1 MAVQDFKD
9 PDTTVNEF
17 SNNLSA
23 EELAKSRQQ
32 LLSGI
37 SSLGYDLAPVTGEF
51 RSLQYAQDES
61 RNLVSNILSENPDKL
76 KMVAQGLGVGLGI
89 LGAIPIVG
97 YGTRITNRG
106 LQKLYETFGPGSK
119 TDEVVKSSTP
129 TDSTVTTSPASNQV
143 SATVHEGLLERN
155 AVFRAFVNNLPEYRQ
170 TTFAENIREFENL
183 SNEQRALINET
194 QLREGLE
201 PIKLKV
207 EKEAQKE
214 YLQVQKEKE
223 KQILKYE
230 LAVTKP
236 NKGKEM
242 TTVNEPFTFGQGTFK
257 NLGQKQKHVREFIG
271 SESYDV
277 IARSGMERATPDQWI
292 GFLRNA
298 RQKGVKPEELADAGL
313 ITFNAKGEPISGE
326 LFQIAKTSPKAI
338 LTKQELLASI
348 ETNPAFNMKV
358 KDYESAVKLD
368 ELIDIRQ
375 SQQPLVEDVEKIL
388 LEKAFNTNPA
398 NREIFQKIRTDL
410 DDAEFLID
418 TMAGQL
424 RGVKTETF
432 SKLINSF
439 DQLLLDL
446 PQNQAL
452 TVRSL
457 KEYYQKINAI
467 NTNALKMEKL
477 VPSPRHSSKP
487 LGGTDYREKVIY
499 YDNPIPENSSSKRVY
514 NSHFPDPNPVAFTRY
529 DVRGVDSYGDT
540 FFLFELQSDPHQNIS
555 KGFKSINDE
564 ARDLIEK
571 NQPVGLTS
579 DKMVRNN
586 PFANKISTQI
596 SKREKQEIIDKMK
609 KYTDAASIKPLNDVE
624 MKDLT
629 NLRQQL
635 ITKDFKAPEPSIQQ
649 KMDKYY
655 GGDYV
660 FRPDVKSYD
669 YFPMGREE
677 TWVKLSLKSMV
688 NSAQREGKRY
698 VALAPA
704 EFFQLTQN
712 NKFKIEQF
720 YGLGLEKEALRTFS
734 VKNPELTVKEQK
746 TFLGGLEGLGKYR
759 KNTRITKGEKKQ
771 PDDAWY
777 AGELAGDAVLPKA
790 AKDLVKEMG
799 GNLAVKKVFLTD
811 PTKPYKIISKRRTEE
826 KMRPV
831 QAFKS
836 KLYRDNYHKKYGG
849 EKYDVIDENDPIN
862 YVESI
867 VIDTQGMKKT
877 PSKGYKLGGLV
888 EVKREFFAPLI

>member
-23 EELAKSRQQ
+23 EELAKNKQQ

-97 YGTRITNRG
+97 YGTRIANRG

-129 TDSTVTTSPASNQV
+129 TDSTVTTSPASTQV

-155 AVFRAFVNNLPEYRQ
+155 AVFRAFVDNLPEYRR
-170 TTFAENIREFENL
+170 TTYADNIREFENL
-183 SNEQRALINET
+183 SNAEIASLNEI

-201 PIKLKV
+201 PIRLNVQKK
-207 EKEAQKE
+207 AQKD
-214 YLQVQKEKE
+214 YLQVEKEKE
-223 KQILKYE
+223 KLIQKYE

-236 NKGKEM
+236 SKGRAM
-242 TTVNEPFTFGQGTFK
+242 TTANEPFTFGQGSLK
-257 NLGQKQKHVREFIG
+257 NIGEKQKHVREFIG

-277 IARSGMERATPDQWI
+277 IAGSGVERATADQWI

-298 RQKGVKPEELADAGL
+298 RQKGVKPEELADSGL
-313 ITFNAKGEPISGE
+313 LTFNAKGEPISGE
-326 LFQIAKTSPKAI
+326 LFTISKTSPKAI
-338 LTKQELLASI
+338 ITKQEVLASL

-368 ELIDIRQ
+368 ELLDIRQ
-375 SQQPLVEDVEKIL
+375 SQQPLIEDVEKII
-388 LEKAFNTNPA
+388 LERSFNTTPA
-398 NREIFQKIRTDL
+398 NREIFQKIRTEL
-410 DDAEFLID
+410 EDAEFVLD
-418 TMAGQL
+418 TMSGNL
-424 RGVKTETF
+424 RGVKTEAF
-432 SKLINSF
+432 SKLTNSL
-439 DQLLLDL
+439 DQLLADL

-457 KEYYQKINAI
+457 KEYYEKIKTVNA
-467 NTNALKMEKL
+467 NALKIEKL
-477 VPSPRHSSKP
+477 VSSPRHSSKP

-499 YDNPIPENSSSKRVY
+499 YDNPIPENSSSKRTY
-514 NSHFPDPNPVAFTRY
+514 STHFPDPNPVAFTRY

-555 KGFKSINDE
+555 KGFKRINDE
-564 ARDLIEK
+564 VKELIEK
-571 NQPVGLTS
+571 NQPIGLTS
-579 DKMVRNN
+579 DMMVRNN

-609 KYTDAASIKPLNDVE
+609 KYTDTASTRPLNDVE
-624 MKDLT
+624 MKELT
-629 NLRQQL
+629 DLRQQL
-635 ITKDFKAPEPSIQQ
+635 ITRDFKAPEPSLQQ
-649 KMDKYY
+649 KVNNYY
-655 GGDYV
+655 KGDDV
-660 FRPDVKSYD
+660 FRENKKSYD
-669 YFPMGREE
+669 FFPMGREE
-677 TWVKLSLKSMV
+677 TWVKLSLKSLV

-704 EFFQLTQN
+704 EFFQLSQN

-720 YGLGLEKEALRTFS
+720 YGLGSGDLMPYFS
-734 VKNPELTVKEQK
+734 KNPKVANDKIVFK
-746 TFLGGLEGLGKYR
+746 GGPEAMGRYRENTAIKKGADKQGDEFYPGKLSG
-759 KNTRITKGEKKQ
+759 T
-771 PDDAWY
+771 
-777 AGELAGDAVLPKA
+777 AVLPKA
-790 AKDLVKEMG
+790 AQDLVKEMG
-799 GNLAVKKVFLTD
+799 GNLVVKKVFLTD
-811 PTKPYKIISKRRTEE
+811 PKKPYKVLSTRREGE
-826 KMRPV
+826 KMRPER
-831 QAFKS
+831 AFKS
-836 KLYRDNYHKKYGG
+836 KIYRDNYSKRYGG
-849 EKYDVIDENDPIN
+849 KNYDVVDENDPIN

-867 VIDTQGMKKT
+867 VIDTQGMEKR

>member
-23 EELAKSRQQ
+23 EELAKNKQQ

-97 YGTRITNRG
+97 YGTRIANRG

-129 TDSTVTTSPASNQV
+129 TDSTVTTSPASTQV

-155 AVFRAFVNNLPEYRQ
+155 AVFRAFVDNLPEYRR
-170 TTFAENIREFENL
+170 TTYADNIREFENL
-183 SNEQRALINET
+183 SNAERASLNEI

-201 PIKLKV
+201 PIRLNV
-207 EKEAQKE
+207 EKKAQKD
-214 YLQVQKEKE
+214 YLQVEKEKE
-223 KQILKYE
+223 KLIQKYE

-236 NKGKEM
+236 SKGRAM
-242 TTVNEPFTFGQGTFK
+242 TTANEPFTFGQGSLK
-257 NLGQKQKHVREFIG
+257 NIGEKQKHVREFIG

-277 IARSGMERATPDQWI
+277 IAGSGVERATADQWI

-298 RQKGVKPEELADAGL
+298 RQKGVKPEELADSGL
-313 ITFNAKGEPISGE
+313 LSFNAKGEPISGE
-326 LFQIAKTSPKAI
+326 LFTISRTSPKAI
-338 LTKQELLASI
+338 ITKQEVLASL

-368 ELIDIRQ
+368 ELLDIRQ
-375 SQQPLVEDVEKIL
+375 SQQPLIEDVEKII
-388 LEKAFNTNPA
+388 LERSFNTTPA
-398 NREIFQKIRTDL
+398 NREIFQKIRTEL
-410 DDAEFLID
+410 EDAEFVLD
-418 TMAGQL
+418 TMSGNL
-424 RGVKTETF
+424 RGVKTEAF
-432 SKLINSF
+432 SKLTNSL
-439 DQLLLDL
+439 DQLLADL

-457 KEYYQKINAI
+457 KEYYEKIKTVNA
-467 NTNALKMEKL
+467 NALKIEKL
-477 VPSPRHSSKP
+477 VSSPRHSSKP

-499 YDNPIPENSSSKRVY
+499 YDNPIPENSSSKRTY
-514 NSHFPDPNPVAFTRY
+514 STHFPDPNPVAFTRY

-555 KGFKSINDE
+555 KGFKRINDE
-564 ARDLIEK
+564 VKELIEK
-571 NQPVGLTS
+571 NQPVSLTS
-579 DKMVRNN
+579 EMMVRNN

-609 KYTDAASIKPLNDVE
+609 KYTDTASTRPLNDVE
-624 MKDLT
+624 MKELT
-629 NLRQQL
+629 DLRQQL
-635 ITKDFKAPEPSIQQ
+635 ITRDFKAPEPSLQQ
-649 KMDKYY
+649 KVNNYY
-655 GGDYV
+655 KGDDV
-660 FRPDVKSYD
+660 FRENKKSYD
-669 YFPMGREE
+669 FFPMGREE
-677 TWVKLSLKSMV
+677 TWVKLSLKSLV

-704 EFFQLTQN
+704 EFFQLSQN

-720 YGLGLEKEALRTFS
+720 YGLGSGDLMPYFS
-734 VKNPELTVKEQK
+734 KNPKVANDKIVFK
-746 TFLGGLEGLGKYR
+746 GGPEAMGRYRENTAIKKGADKQGDEFYPGKLSG
-759 KNTRITKGEKKQ
+759 T
-771 PDDAWY
+771 
-777 AGELAGDAVLPKA
+777 AVLPKA
-790 AKDLVKEMG
+790 AQDLVKEMG
-799 GNLAVKKVFLTD
+799 GNLVVKKVFLTD
-811 PTKPYKIISKRRTEE
+811 PKKPYKVLSTRREGE
-826 KMRPV
+826 KMRPER
-831 QAFKS
+831 AFKS
-836 KLYRDNYHKKYGG
+836 KIYRDNYSKRYGG
-849 EKYDVIDENDPIN
+849 KNYDVVDENDPIN

-867 VIDTQGMKKT
+867 VIDTQGMEKR

>member
-23 EELAKSRQQ
+23 EELAKNKQQ

-97 YGTRITNRG
+97 YGTRIANRG

-129 TDSTVTTSPASNQV
+129 TDSTVTTSPASTQV

-155 AVFRAFVNNLPEYRQ
+155 AVFRAFVDNLPEYRR
-170 TTFAENIREFENL
+170 TTYADNIREFENL
-183 SNEQRALINET
+183 SNAEIASLNEI

-201 PIKLKV
+201 PIRLNVQKK
-207 EKEAQKE
+207 AQKD
-214 YLQVQKEKE
+214 YLQVEKEKE
-223 KQILKYE
+223 KLIQKYE

-236 NKGKEM
+236 SKGRAM
-242 TTVNEPFTFGQGTFK
+242 TTANEPFTFGQGSLK
-257 NLGQKQKHVREFIG
+257 NIGEKQKHVREFIG

-277 IARSGMERATPDQWI
+277 IAGSGVDRATADQWI

-298 RQKGVKPEELADAGL
+298 RQKGVKPEELADSGL
-313 ITFNAKGEPISGE
+313 LTFNAKGEPISGE

-338 LTKQELLASI
+338 ITKQEVLASL

-368 ELIDIRQ
+368 ELLDIRQ
-375 SQQPLVEDVEKIL
+375 SQQPLIEDVEKII
-388 LEKAFNTNPA
+388 LERSFNTTPA
-398 NREIFQKIRTDL
+398 NREIFQKIRTEL
-410 DDAEFLID
+410 EDAEFVLD
-418 TMAGQL
+418 TMSGNL
-424 RGVKTETF
+424 RGVKTEAF
-432 SKLINSF
+432 SKLTNSL
-439 DQLLLDL
+439 DQLLADL

-457 KEYYQKINAI
+457 KEYYEKIKTVNA
-467 NTNALKMEKL
+467 NALKIEKL
-477 VPSPRHSSKP
+477 VSSPRHSSKP

-499 YDNPIPENSSSKRVY
+499 YDNPIPENSSSKRTY
-514 NSHFPDPNPVAFTRY
+514 STHFPDPNPVAFTRY

-555 KGFKSINDE
+555 KGFKRINDE
-564 ARDLIEK
+564 VKELIEK
-571 NQPVGLTS
+571 NQPIGLTS
-579 DKMVRNN
+579 DMMVRNN

-609 KYTDAASIKPLNDVE
+609 KYTDTASTRPLNDVE
-624 MKDLT
+624 MKELT
-629 NLRQQL
+629 DLRQQL
-635 ITKDFKAPEPSIQQ
+635 ITRDFKAPEPSLQQ
-649 KMDKYY
+649 KVNNYY
-655 GGDYV
+655 KGDDV
-660 FRPDVKSYD
+660 FRENKKSYD
-669 YFPMGREE
+669 FFPMGREE
-677 TWVKLSLKSMV
+677 TWVKLSLKSLV

-704 EFFQLTQN
+704 EFFQLSQN

-720 YGLGLEKEALRTFS
+720 YGLGSGDLMPYFS
-734 VKNPELTVKEQK
+734 KNPKVANDKIVFK
-746 TFLGGLEGLGKYR
+746 GGPEAMGRYRENTAIKKGADKQGDEFYPGKLSG
-759 KNTRITKGEKKQ
+759 T
-771 PDDAWY
+771 
-777 AGELAGDAVLPKA
+777 AVLPKA
-790 AKDLVKEMG
+790 AQDLVKEMG
-799 GNLAVKKVFLTD
+799 GNLVVKKVFLTD
-811 PTKPYKIISKRRTEE
+811 PKKPYKVLSTRREGE
-826 KMRPV
+826 KMRPER
-831 QAFKS
+831 AFKS
-836 KLYRDNYHKKYGG
+836 KIYRDNYSKRYGG
-849 EKYDVIDENDPIN
+849 KNYDVVDENDPIN

-867 VIDTQGMKKT
+867 VIDTQGMEKR

>member
-23 EELAKSRQQ
+23 EELAKNKQQ

-97 YGTRITNRG
+97 YGTRIANRG

-129 TDSTVTTSPASNQV
+129 TDSTVTTSPASTQV

-155 AVFRAFVNNLPEYRQ
+155 AVFRAFVDNLPEYRR
-170 TTFAENIREFENL
+170 TTYADNIREFENL
-183 SNEQRALINET
+183 SNAERASLNEI

-201 PIKLKV
+201 PIRLNV
-207 EKEAQKE
+207 EKKAQKD
-214 YLQVQKEKE
+214 YLQVEKEKE
-223 KQILKYE
+223 KLIQKYE

-236 NKGKEM
+236 SKGRAM
-242 TTVNEPFTFGQGTFK
+242 TTANEPFTFGQGSLK
-257 NLGQKQKHVREFIG
+257 NIGEKQKHVREFIG

-277 IARSGMERATPDQWI
+277 IAGSGVERATADQWI

-298 RQKGVKPEELADAGL
+298 RQKGVKPEELADSGL
-313 ITFNAKGEPISGE
+313 LSFNAKGEPISGE
-326 LFQIAKTSPKAI
+326 LFTISRTSPKAI
-338 LTKQELLASI
+338 ITKQEVLASL

-368 ELIDIRQ
+368 ELLDIRQ
-375 SQQPLVEDVEKIL
+375 SQQPLIEDVEKII
-388 LEKAFNTNPA
+388 LERSFNTTPA
-398 NREIFQKIRTDL
+398 NREIFQKIRTEL
-410 DDAEFLID
+410 EDAEFVLD
-418 TMAGQL
+418 TMSGNL
-424 RGVKTETF
+424 RGVKTEAF
-432 SKLINSF
+432 SKLTNSL
-439 DQLLLDL
+439 DQLLADL

-457 KEYYQKINAI
+457 KEYYEKIKTVNA
-467 NTNALKMEKL
+467 NALKIEKL
-477 VPSPRHSSKP
+477 VSSPRHSSKP
-487 LGGTDYREKVIY
+487 LGGTDYREKVIF
-499 YDNPIPENSSSKRVY
+499 YDNPIPENSSSKRTY
-514 NSHFPDPNPVAFTRY
+514 STHFPDPNPVAFTRY

-555 KGFKSINDE
+555 KGFKRINDE
-564 ARDLIEK
+564 AKELIEK

-579 DKMVRNN
+579 DMMVRNN

-609 KYTDAASIKPLNDVE
+609 KYTDTASTRPLNDVE
-624 MKDLT
+624 MKELT
-629 NLRQQL
+629 DLRQQL
-635 ITKDFKAPEPSIQQ
+635 ITRDFKAPEPSLQQ
-649 KMDKYY
+649 KVNNYY
-655 GGDYV
+655 KGDDV
-660 FRPDVKSYD
+660 FRENKKSYD
-669 YFPMGREE
+669 FFPMGREE
-677 TWVKLSLKSMV
+677 TWVKLSLKSLV

-704 EFFQLTQN
+704 EFFQLSQN

-720 YGLGLEKEALRTFS
+720 YGLGSGDLMPYFS
-734 VKNPELTVKEQK
+734 KNPKVANDKIVFK
-746 TFLGGLEGLGKYR
+746 GGPEAMGRYRENTAIKKGADKQRDEFYPGKLSG
-759 KNTRITKGEKKQ
+759 T
-771 PDDAWY
+771 
-777 AGELAGDAVLPKA
+777 AVLPKA
-790 AKDLVKEMG
+790 AQDLVKEMG
-799 GNLAVKKVFLTD
+799 GNLVVKKVFLTD
-811 PTKPYKIISKRRTEE
+811 PKKPYKVLSTRREGE
-826 KMRPV
+826 KMRPER
-831 QAFKS
+831 AFKS
-836 KLYRDNYHKKYGG
+836 KIYRDNYSKRYGG
-849 EKYDVIDENDPIN
+849 KNYDVVDENDPIN

-867 VIDTQGMKKT
+867 VIDTQGMEKR

>member
-23 EELAKSRQQ
+23 EELAKNKQQ

-97 YGTRITNRG
+97 YGTRIANRG

-129 TDSTVTTSPASNQV
+129 TDSTVTTSPASTQV

-155 AVFRAFVNNLPEYRQ
+155 AVFRAFVDNLPEYRR
-170 TTFAENIREFENL
+170 TTYADNIREFENL
-183 SNEQRALINET
+183 SNAERASLNEI

-201 PIKLKV
+201 PIRLNV
-207 EKEAQKE
+207 EKKAQKD
-214 YLQVQKEKE
+214 YLQVEKEKE
-223 KQILKYE
+223 KLIQKYE

-236 NKGKEM
+236 SKGRAM
-242 TTVNEPFTFGQGTFK
+242 TTANEPFTFGQGSLK
-257 NLGQKQKHVREFIG
+257 NIGEKQKHVREFIG

-277 IARSGMERATPDQWI
+277 IAGSGVERATADQWI

-298 RQKGVKPEELADAGL
+298 RQKGVKPEELADSGL
-313 ITFNAKGEPISGE
+313 LSFNAKGEPISGE
-326 LFQIAKTSPKAI
+326 LFTISRTSPKAI
-338 LTKQELLASI
+338 ITKQEVLASL

-368 ELIDIRQ
+368 ELLDIRQ
-375 SQQPLVEDVEKIL
+375 SQQPLIEDVEKII
-388 LEKAFNTNPA
+388 LERSFNTTPA
-398 NREIFQKIRTDL
+398 NREIFQKIRTEL
-410 DDAEFLID
+410 EDAEFVLD
-418 TMAGQL
+418 TMSGNL
-424 RGVKTETF
+424 RGVKTEAF
-432 SKLINSF
+432 SKLTNSL
-439 DQLLLDL
+439 DQLLADL

-457 KEYYQKINAI
+457 KEYYEKIKTVNA
-467 NTNALKMEKL
+467 NALKIEKL
-477 VPSPRHSSKP
+477 VSSPRHSSKP
-487 LGGTDYREKVIY
+487 LGGTDYREKVIF
-499 YDNPIPENSSSKRVY
+499 YDNPIPENSSSKRTY
-514 NSHFPDPNPVAFTRY
+514 STHFPDPNPVAFTRY

-555 KGFKSINDE
+555 KGFKRINDE
-564 ARDLIEK
+564 AKELIEK

-579 DKMVRNN
+579 DMMVRNN

-609 KYTDAASIKPLNDVE
+609 KYTDTASTRPLNDVE
-624 MKDLT
+624 MKELT
-629 NLRQQL
+629 DLRQQL
-635 ITKDFKAPEPSIQQ
+635 ITRDFKAPEPSLQQ
-649 KMDKYY
+649 KVNNYY
-655 GGDYV
+655 KGDDV
-660 FRPDVKSYD
+660 FRENKKSYD
-669 YFPMGREE
+669 FFPMGREE
-677 TWVKLSLKSMV
+677 TWVKLSLKSLV

-704 EFFQLTQN
+704 EFFQLSQN

-720 YGLGLEKEALRTFS
+720 YGLGSGDLMPYFS
-734 VKNPELTVKEQK
+734 KNPKVANDKIVFK
-746 TFLGGLEGLGKYR
+746 GGPEAMGRYRENTAIKKGADKQGDEFYPGKLSG
-759 KNTRITKGEKKQ
+759 T
-771 PDDAWY
+771 
-777 AGELAGDAVLPKA
+777 AVLPKA
-790 AKDLVKEMG
+790 AQDLVKEMG
-799 GNLAVKKVFLTD
+799 GNLVVKKVFLTD
-811 PTKPYKIISKRRTEE
+811 PKKPYKVLSTRREGE
-826 KMRPV
+826 KMRPER
-831 QAFKS
+831 AFKS
-836 KLYRDNYHKKYGG
+836 KIYRDNYSKRYGG
-849 EKYDVIDENDPIN
+849 KNYDVVDENDPIN

-867 VIDTQGMKKT
+867 VIDTQGMEKR

>member
-23 EELAKSRQQ
+23 EELAKNKQQ

-97 YGTRITNRG
+97 YGTRIANRG

-129 TDSTVTTSPASNQV
+129 TDSTVTTSPASTQV

-155 AVFRAFVNNLPEYRQ
+155 AVFRAFVDNLPEYRR
-170 TTFAENIREFENL
+170 TTYADNIREFENL
-183 SNEQRALINET
+183 SNAEIASLNEI

-201 PIKLKV
+201 PIRLNVQKK
-207 EKEAQKE
+207 AQKD
-214 YLQVQKEKE
+214 YLQVEKEKE
-223 KQILKYE
+223 KLIQKYE

-236 NKGKEM
+236 SKGRAM
-242 TTVNEPFTFGQGTFK
+242 TTANEPFTFGQGSLK
-257 NLGQKQKHVREFIG
+257 NIGEKQKHVREFIG

-277 IARSGMERATPDQWI
+277 IAGSGVERATADQWI

-298 RQKGVKPEELADAGL
+298 RQKGVKPEELADSGL
-313 ITFNAKGEPISGE
+313 LTFNAKGEPISGE
-326 LFQIAKTSPKAI
+326 LFTISRTSPKAI
-338 LTKQELLASI
+338 ITKQEVLASL

-368 ELIDIRQ
+368 ELLDIRQ
-375 SQQPLVEDVEKIL
+375 SQQPLIEDVEKII
-388 LEKAFNTNPA
+388 LERSFNTTPA
-398 NREIFQKIRTDL
+398 NREIFQKIRTEL
-410 DDAEFLID
+410 EDAEFVLD
-418 TMAGQL
+418 TMSGNL
-424 RGVKTETF
+424 RGVKTEAF
-432 SKLINSF
+432 SKLTNSL
-439 DQLLLDL
+439 DQLLADL

-457 KEYYQKINAI
+457 KEYYEKIKTVNA
-467 NTNALKMEKL
+467 NALKIEKL
-477 VPSPRHSSKP
+477 VSSPRHSSKP

-499 YDNPIPENSSSKRVY
+499 YDNPIPENSSSKRTY
-514 NSHFPDPNPVAFTRY
+514 STHFPDPNPVAFTRY

-555 KGFKSINDE
+555 KGFKRINDE
-564 ARDLIEK
+564 VKELIEK
-571 NQPVGLTS
+571 NQPVSLTS
-579 DKMVRNN
+579 EMMVRNN

-609 KYTDAASIKPLNDVE
+609 KYTDTASTRPLNDVE
-624 MKDLT
+624 MKELT
-629 NLRQQL
+629 DLRQQL
-635 ITKDFKAPEPSIQQ
+635 ITRDFKAPEPSLQQ
-649 KMDKYY
+649 KVNNYY
-655 GGDYV
+655 KGDDV
-660 FRPDVKSYD
+660 FRENKKSYD
-669 YFPMGREE
+669 FFPMGREE
-677 TWVKLSLKSMV
+677 TWVKLSLKSLV

-704 EFFQLTQN
+704 EFFQLSQN

-720 YGLGLEKEALRTFS
+720 YGLGSGDLMPYFS
-734 VKNPELTVKEQK
+734 KNPKVANDKIVFK
-746 TFLGGLEGLGKYR
+746 GGPEAMGRYRENTAIKKGADKQGDEFYPGKLSG
-759 KNTRITKGEKKQ
+759 T
-771 PDDAWY
+771 
-777 AGELAGDAVLPKA
+777 AVLPKA
-790 AKDLVKEMG
+790 AQDLVKEMG
-799 GNLAVKKVFLTD
+799 GNLVVKKVFLTD
-811 PTKPYKIISKRRTEE
+811 PKKPYKVLSTRREGE
-826 KMRPV
+826 KMRPER
-831 QAFKS
+831 AFKS
-836 KLYRDNYHKKYGG
+836 KIYRDNYSKRYGG
-849 EKYDVIDENDPIN
+849 KNYDVVDENDPIN

-867 VIDTQGMKKT
+867 VIDTQGMEKR

>member
-23 EELAKSRQQ
+23 EELAKNKQQ

-97 YGTRITNRG
+97 YGTRIANRG

-129 TDSTVTTSPASNQV
+129 TDSTVTTSPASTQV

-155 AVFRAFVNNLPEYRQ
+155 AVFRAFVDNLPEYRR
-170 TTFAENIREFENL
+170 TTYADNIREFENL
-183 SNEQRALINET
+183 SNAERASLNEI

-201 PIKLKV
+201 PIRLNVQKK
-207 EKEAQKE
+207 AQKD
-214 YLQVQKEKE
+214 YLQVEKEKE
-223 KQILKYE
+223 KLIQKYE

-236 NKGKEM
+236 SKGRAM
-242 TTVNEPFTFGQGTFK
+242 TTANEPFTFGQGSLK
-257 NLGQKQKHVREFIG
+257 NIGEKQKHVREFIG

-277 IARSGMERATPDQWI
+277 IAGSGVERATADQWI

-298 RQKGVKPEELADAGL
+298 RQKGVKPEELADSGL
-313 ITFNAKGEPISGE
+313 LTFNAKGEPISGE
-326 LFQIAKTSPKAI
+326 LFTISRTSPKAI
-338 LTKQELLASI
+338 ITKQEVLASL

-368 ELIDIRQ
+368 ELLDIRQ
-375 SQQPLVEDVEKIL
+375 SQQPLIEDVEKII
-388 LEKAFNTNPA
+388 LERSFNTTPA
-398 NREIFQKIRTDL
+398 NREIFQKIRTEL
-410 DDAEFLID
+410 EDAEFVLD
-418 TMAGQL
+418 TMSGNL
-424 RGVKTETF
+424 RGVKTEAF
-432 SKLINSF
+432 SKLTNSL
-439 DQLLLDL
+439 DQLLADL

-457 KEYYQKINAI
+457 KEYYEKIKTVNA
-467 NTNALKMEKL
+467 NALKIEKL
-477 VPSPRHSSKP
+477 VSSPRHSSKP

-499 YDNPIPENSSSKRVY
+499 YDNPIPENSSSKRTY
-514 NSHFPDPNPVAFTRY
+514 STHFPDPNPVAFTRY

-555 KGFKSINDE
+555 KGFKRINDE
-564 ARDLIEK
+564 VKELIEK
-571 NQPVGLTS
+571 NQPIGLTS
-579 DKMVRNN
+579 DMMVRNN

-609 KYTDAASIKPLNDVE
+609 KYTDTASTRPLNDVE
-624 MKDLT
+624 MKELT
-629 NLRQQL
+629 DLRQQL
-635 ITKDFKAPEPSIQQ
+635 ITRDFKAPEPSLQQ
-649 KMDKYY
+649 KVNNYY
-655 GGDYV
+655 KGDDV
-660 FRPDVKSYD
+660 FRENKKSYD
-669 YFPMGREE
+669 FFPMGREE
-677 TWVKLSLKSMV
+677 TWVKLSLKSLV

-704 EFFQLTQN
+704 EFFQLSQN

-720 YGLGLEKEALRTFS
+720 YGLGSGDLMPYFS
-734 VKNPELTVKEQK
+734 KNPKVANDKIVFK
-746 TFLGGLEGLGKYR
+746 GGPEAMGRYRENTAIKKGADKQGDEFYPGKLSG
-759 KNTRITKGEKKQ
+759 T
-771 PDDAWY
+771 
-777 AGELAGDAVLPKA
+777 AVLPKA
-790 AKDLVKEMG
+790 AQDLVKEMG
-799 GNLAVKKVFLTD
+799 GNLVVKKVFLTD
-811 PTKPYKIISKRRTEE
+811 PKKPYKVLSTRREGE
-826 KMRPV
+826 KMRPER
-831 QAFKS
+831 AFKS
-836 KLYRDNYHKKYGG
+836 KIYRDNYSKRYGG
-849 EKYDVIDENDPIN
+849 KNYDVVDENDPIN

-867 VIDTQGMKKT
+867 VIDTQGMEKR

>member
-23 EELAKSRQQ
+23 EELAKNKQQ

-97 YGTRITNRG
+97 YGTRIANRG

-129 TDSTVTTSPASNQV
+129 TDSTVTTSPASTQV

-155 AVFRAFVNNLPEYRQ
+155 AVFRAFVDNLPEYRR
-170 TTFAENIREFENL
+170 TTYADNIREFENL
-183 SNEQRALINET
+183 SNAERASLNEI

-201 PIKLKV
+201 PIRLNVQKK
-207 EKEAQKE
+207 AQKD
-214 YLQVQKEKE
+214 YLQVEKEKE
-223 KQILKYE
+223 KLIQKYE

-236 NKGKEM
+236 SKGRAM
-242 TTVNEPFTFGQGTFK
+242 TTANEPFTFGQGSLK
-257 NLGQKQKHVREFIG
+257 NIGEKQKHVREFIG

-277 IARSGMERATPDQWI
+277 IAGSGVERATADQWI

-298 RQKGVKPEELADAGL
+298 RQKGVKPEELADSGL
-313 ITFNAKGEPISGE
+313 LTFNAKGEPISGE
-326 LFQIAKTSPKAI
+326 LFTISRTSPKAI
-338 LTKQELLASI
+338 ITKQEVLASL

-368 ELIDIRQ
+368 ELLDIRQ
-375 SQQPLVEDVEKIL
+375 SQQPLIEDVEKII
-388 LEKAFNTNPA
+388 LERSFNTTPA
-398 NREIFQKIRTDL
+398 NREIFQKIRTEL
-410 DDAEFLID
+410 EDAEFVLD
-418 TMAGQL
+418 TMSGNL
-424 RGVKTETF
+424 RGVKTEAF
-432 SKLINSF
+432 SKLTNSL
-439 DQLLLDL
+439 DQLLADL

-457 KEYYQKINAI
+457 KEYYEKIKTVNA
-467 NTNALKMEKL
+467 NALKIEKL
-477 VPSPRHSSKP
+477 VSSPRHSSKP

-499 YDNPIPENSSSKRVY
+499 YDNPIPENSSSKRTY
-514 NSHFPDPNPVAFTRY
+514 STHFPDPNPVAFTRY

-555 KGFKSINDE
+555 KGFKRINDE
-564 ARDLIEK
+564 VKELIEK
-571 NQPVGLTS
+571 NQPVSLTS
-579 DKMVRNN
+579 EMMVRNN

-609 KYTDAASIKPLNDVE
+609 KYTDTASTRPLNDVE
-624 MKDLT
+624 MKELT
-629 NLRQQL
+629 DLRQQL
-635 ITKDFKAPEPSIQQ
+635 ITRDFKAPEPSLQQ
-649 KMDKYY
+649 KVNNYY
-655 GGDYV
+655 KGDDV
-660 FRPDVKSYD
+660 FRENKKSYD
-669 YFPMGREE
+669 FFPMGREE
-677 TWVKLSLKSMV
+677 TWVKLSLKSLV

-704 EFFQLTQN
+704 EFFQLSQN

-720 YGLGLEKEALRTFS
+720 YGLGSGDLMPYFS
-734 VKNPELTVKEQK
+734 KNPKVANDKIVFK
-746 TFLGGLEGLGKYR
+746 GGPEAMGRYRENTAIKKGADKQGDEFYPGKLSG
-759 KNTRITKGEKKQ
+759 T
-771 PDDAWY
+771 
-777 AGELAGDAVLPKA
+777 AVLPKA
-790 AKDLVKEMG
+790 AQDLVKEMG
-799 GNLAVKKVFLTD
+799 GNLVVKKVFLTD
-811 PTKPYKIISKRRTEE
+811 PKKPYKVLSTRREGE
-826 KMRPV
+826 KMRPER
-831 QAFKS
+831 AFKS
-836 KLYRDNYHKKYGG
+836 KIYRDNYSKRYGG
-849 EKYDVIDENDPIN
+849 KNYDVVDENDPIN

-867 VIDTQGMKKT
+867 VIDTQGMEKR

>member
-61 RNLVSNILSENPDKL
+61 RNLVSNVLSENPDKL

-119 TDEVVKSSTP
+119 TDEVVKSSSP
-129 TDSTVTTSPASNQV
+129 TDTTVTTSPASNQV

-170 TTFAENIREFENL
+170 TTFADNIREFENL
-183 SNEQRALINET
+183 SNEQRALLNET

-236 NKGKEM
+236 NKGTAM
-242 TTVNEPFTFGQGTFK
+242 TTVNEPFTFGQGTLK

-277 IARSGMERATPDQWI
+277 IARSGMERATADQWI

-313 ITFNAKGEPISGE
+313 LSFNNKGEPISGE

-358 KDYESAVKLD
+358 KDYESSVKLD
-368 ELIDIRQ
+368 ELLDIRQ

-410 DDAEFLID
+410 DDAENLLD
-418 TMAGQL
+418 TMAGEL

-457 KEYYQKINAI
+457 KEYYQKINAL
-467 NTNALKMEKL
+467 NNNAIKIEKL

-487 LGGTDYREKVIY
+487 IGGSDYREKVIY
-499 YDNPIPENSSSKRVY
+499 YDNPIPENSSSKRTY
-514 NSHFPDPNPVAFTRY
+514 SAHFYDPNAVAFTRY

-555 KGFKSINDE
+555 KGFKRVNDE

-579 DKMVRNN
+579 DQMVRNN

-635 ITKDFKAPEPSIQQ
+635 ITKDFKAPEPSIQK

-655 GGDYV
+655 GGDRV

-677 TWVKLSLKSMV
+677 TWVRLSLKSMV

-704 EFFQLTQN
+704 EFFQLSQN

-720 YGLGLEKEALRTFS
+720 YGLGSGDLMPYFS
-734 VKNPELTVKEQK
+734 KNPKVANDKIVFK
-746 TFLGGLEGLGKYR
+746 GGPEGIGKYSG
-759 KNTRITKGEKKQ
+759 T
-771 PDDAWY
+771 
-777 AGELAGDAVLPKA
+777 AVLPKA
-790 AKDLVKEMG
+790 AQDIVKEMG

-811 PTKPYKIISKRRTEE
+811 PTKPYKILSKRRAEE

-836 KLYRDNYHKKYGG
+836 KLYRDNFHKKYGG
-849 EKYDVIDENDPIN
+849 EKYDVVDENDPIN

>member
-23 EELAKSRQQ
+23 EELAKNKQQ

-97 YGTRITNRG
+97 YGTRIANRG

-129 TDSTVTTSPASNQV
+129 TDSTVTTSPASTQV

-155 AVFRAFVNNLPEYRQ
+155 AVFRAFVDNLPEYRR
-170 TTFAENIREFENL
+170 TTYADNIREFENL
-183 SNEQRALINET
+183 SNAERASLNEI

-201 PIKLKV
+201 PIRLNVQKK
-207 EKEAQKE
+207 AQKD
-214 YLQVQKEKE
+214 YLQVEKEKE
-223 KQILKYE
+223 KLIQKYE

-236 NKGKEM
+236 SKGRAM
-242 TTVNEPFTFGQGTFK
+242 TTANEPFTFGQGSLK
-257 NLGQKQKHVREFIG
+257 NIGEKQKHVREFIG

-277 IARSGMERATPDQWI
+277 IAGSGVDRATADQWI

-298 RQKGVKPEELADAGL
+298 RQKGVKPEELADSGL
-313 ITFNAKGEPISGE
+313 LTFNAKGEPISGE
-326 LFQIAKTSPKAI
+326 LFTISRTSPKAI
-338 LTKQELLASI
+338 ITKQEVLASL

-368 ELIDIRQ
+368 ELLDIRQ
-375 SQQPLVEDVEKIL
+375 SQQPLIEDVEKII
-388 LEKAFNTNPA
+388 LERSFNTTPA
-398 NREIFQKIRTDL
+398 NREIFQKIRTEL
-410 DDAEFLID
+410 EDAEFVLD
-418 TMAGQL
+418 TMSGNL
-424 RGVKTETF
+424 RGVKTEAF
-432 SKLINSF
+432 SKLTNSL
-439 DQLLLDL
+439 DQLLADL

-457 KEYYQKINAI
+457 KEYYEKIKTVNA
-467 NTNALKMEKL
+467 NALKIEKL
-477 VPSPRHSSKP
+477 VSSPRHSSKP

-499 YDNPIPENSSSKRVY
+499 YDNPIPENSSSKRTY
-514 NSHFPDPNPVAFTRY
+514 STHFPDPNPVAFTRY

-555 KGFKSINDE
+555 KGFKRINDE
-564 ARDLIEK
+564 VKELIEK
-571 NQPVGLTS
+571 NQPVSLTS
-579 DKMVRNN
+579 EMMVRNN

-609 KYTDAASIKPLNDVE
+609 KYTDTASTRPLNDVE
-624 MKDLT
+624 MKELT
-629 NLRQQL
+629 DLRQQL
-635 ITKDFKAPEPSIQQ
+635 ITRDFKAPEPSLQQ
-649 KMDKYY
+649 KVNNYY
-655 GGDYV
+655 KGDDV
-660 FRPDVKSYD
+660 FRENKKSYD
-669 YFPMGREE
+669 FFPMGREE
-677 TWVKLSLKSMV
+677 TWVKLSLKSLV

-704 EFFQLTQN
+704 EFFQLSQN

-720 YGLGLEKEALRTFS
+720 YGLGSGDLMPYFS
-734 VKNPELTVKEQK
+734 KNPKVANDKIVFK
-746 TFLGGLEGLGKYR
+746 GGPEAMGRYRENTAIKKGADKQGDEFYPGKLSG
-759 KNTRITKGEKKQ
+759 T
-771 PDDAWY
+771 
-777 AGELAGDAVLPKA
+777 AVLPKA
-790 AKDLVKEMG
+790 AQDLVKEMG
-799 GNLAVKKVFLTD
+799 GNLVVKKVFLTD
-811 PTKPYKIISKRRTEE
+811 PKKPYKVLSTRREGE
-826 KMRPV
+826 KMRPER
-831 QAFKS
+831 AFKS
-836 KLYRDNYHKKYGG
+836 KIYRDNYSKRYGG
-849 EKYDVIDENDPIN
+849 KNYDVVDENDPIN

-867 VIDTQGMKKT
+867 VIDTQGMEKR

>member
-61 RNLVSNILSENPDKL
+61 RNLVSNVLSENPDKL

-129 TDSTVTTSPASNQV
+129 TDSTVTTSPASNLDV
-143 SATVHEGLLERN
+143 SATLHEGLLERN

-170 TTFAENIREFENL
+170 TTFADNIREFENL

-223 KQILKYE
+223 KQIQKYE

-236 NKGKEM
+236 NKGTAM
-242 TTVNEPFTFGQGTFK
+242 TTVNEPFTFGQGTLK

-271 SESYDV
+271 SETYDV
-277 IARSGMERATPDQWI
+277 IAKSGMERATPDQWI

-313 ITFNAKGEPISGE
+313 LSFNNKGEPISGE
-326 LFQIAKTSPKAI
+326 LFQIARTSPKAI

-358 KDYESAVKLD
+358 KDYESPVKLD

-375 SQQPLVEDVEKIL
+375 SQQPLVADVEKIL

-410 DDAEFLID
+410 DDAENLLD
-418 TMAGQL
+418 TMSGQL

-457 KEYYQKINAI
+457 KEYYQKINAL
-467 NTNALKMEKL
+467 NNNAIKIEKL

-487 LGGTDYREKVIY
+487 IGGSDYREKVIY

-514 NSHFPDPNPVAFTRY
+514 GSHFPDPNAVAFTRY

-555 KGFKSINDE
+555 KGFKRVNDE

-586 PFANKISTQI
+586 PFANKIITQI

-635 ITKDFKAPEPSIQQ
+635 ITKDFKAPEPNIQQ

-655 GGDYV
+655 GGDRV

-677 TWVKLSLKSMV
+677 TWVRLSLKSMV

-704 EFFQLTQN
+704 EFFQLSQN

-720 YGLGLEKEALRTFS
+720 YGLGSGDLMPYFS
-734 VKNPELTVKEQK
+734 KNPKVANDKIVFK
-746 TFLGGLEGLGKYR
+746 GGPEAIGRYRENTAIKKGADRQGDEFYPGKLSG
-759 KNTRITKGEKKQ
+759 T
-771 PDDAWY
+771 
-777 AGELAGDAVLPKA
+777 AVLPKA
-790 AKDLVKEMG
+790 AQDLVKEMG

-811 PTKPYKIISKRRTEE
+811 PTKPYKVLSSSREGG
-826 KMRPV
+826 KMRPAR
-831 QAFKS
+831 AFKS
-836 KLYRDNYHKKYGG
+836 KLYRDNYSKKYGG
-849 EKYDVIDENDPIN
+849 KDYDVIDENDPIN

>member
-23 EELAKSRQQ
+23 EELAKNKQQ

-97 YGTRITNRG
+97 YGTRIANRG

-129 TDSTVTTSPASNQV
+129 TDSTVTTSPASTQV

-155 AVFRAFVNNLPEYRQ
+155 AVFRAFVDNLPEYRR
-170 TTFAENIREFENL
+170 TTYADNIREFENL
-183 SNEQRALINET
+183 SNAEIASLNEI

-201 PIKLKV
+201 PIRLNVQKK
-207 EKEAQKE
+207 AQKD
-214 YLQVQKEKE
+214 YLQVEKEKE
-223 KQILKYE
+223 KLIQKYE

-236 NKGKEM
+236 SKGRAM
-242 TTVNEPFTFGQGTFK
+242 TTANEPFTFGQGSLK
-257 NLGQKQKHVREFIG
+257 NIGEKQKHVREFIG

-277 IARSGMERATPDQWI
+277 IAGSGVERATADQWI

-298 RQKGVKPEELADAGL
+298 RQKGVKPEELADSGL
-313 ITFNAKGEPISGE
+313 LTFNAKGEPISGE
-326 LFQIAKTSPKAI
+326 LFTISRTSPKAI
-338 LTKQELLASI
+338 ITKQEVLASL

-368 ELIDIRQ
+368 ELLDIRQ
-375 SQQPLVEDVEKIL
+375 SQQPLIEDVEKII
-388 LEKAFNTNPA
+388 LERSFNTTPA
-398 NREIFQKIRTDL
+398 NREIFQKIRTEL
-410 DDAEFLID
+410 EDAEFVLD
-418 TMAGQL
+418 TMSGNL
-424 RGVKTETF
+424 RGVKTEAF
-432 SKLINSF
+432 SKLTNSL
-439 DQLLLDL
+439 DQLLADL

-457 KEYYQKINAI
+457 KEYYEKIKTVNA
-467 NTNALKMEKL
+467 NALKIEKL
-477 VPSPRHSSKP
+477 VSSPRHSSKP

-499 YDNPIPENSSSKRVY
+499 YDNPIPENSSSKRTY
-514 NSHFPDPNPVAFTRY
+514 STHFPDPNPVAFTRY

-555 KGFKSINDE
+555 KGFKRINDE
-564 ARDLIEK
+564 VKELIEK
-571 NQPVGLTS
+571 NQPIGLTS
-579 DKMVRNN
+579 DMMVRNN

-609 KYTDAASIKPLNDVE
+609 KYTDTASTRPLNDVE
-624 MKDLT
+624 MKELT
-629 NLRQQL
+629 DLRQQL
-635 ITKDFKAPEPSIQQ
+635 ITRDFKAPEPSLQQ
-649 KMDKYY
+649 KVNNYY
-655 GGDYV
+655 KGDDV
-660 FRPDVKSYD
+660 FRENKKSYD
-669 YFPMGREE
+669 FFPMGREE
-677 TWVKLSLKSMV
+677 TWVKLSLKSLV

-704 EFFQLTQN
+704 EFFQLSQN

-720 YGLGLEKEALRTFS
+720 YGLGSGDLMPYFS
-734 VKNPELTVKEQK
+734 KNPKVANDKIVFK
-746 TFLGGLEGLGKYR
+746 GGPEAMGRYRENTAIKKGADKQGDEFYPGKLSG
-759 KNTRITKGEKKQ
+759 T
-771 PDDAWY
+771 
-777 AGELAGDAVLPKA
+777 AVLPKA
-790 AKDLVKEMG
+790 AQDLVKEMG
-799 GNLAVKKVFLTD
+799 GNLVVKKVFLTD
-811 PTKPYKIISKRRTEE
+811 PKKPYKVLSTRREGE
-826 KMRPV
+826 KMRPER
-831 QAFKS
+831 AFKS
-836 KLYRDNYHKKYGG
+836 KIYRDNYSKRYGG
-849 EKYDVIDENDPIN
+849 KNYDVVDENDPIN

-867 VIDTQGMKKT
+867 VIDTQGMEKR